1 MTFAEPSIK
10 SLFLEIRFE
19 GQVLASGSG
28 FLVQSARHVFLV
40 TNRHNVTGRNNETEE
55 VISKTC
61 GTPNEIVISHNR
73 QGQPGISIE
82 KVEPLF
88 VDGIP
93 RWFEH
98 PNLGAAA
105 DFIALPLEQLADVA
119 VHPYNMDSL
128 GPEMFLA
135 PSDVV
140 SVVGFPFGL
149 RGGGS
154 FAVWATGFIASEPSI
169 NFNGRP
175 VFLIDCRTRE
185 GQSGSAVIAYRSAG
199 VVAEKIGTLTVHD
212 KPVTRFLGI
221 YSGRVNRDSNIGIVW
236 KAEAI
241 RELIESV
248 PSNVGSAVMEGEI

>member
-1 MTFAEPSIK
+1 MSVTEPSIK

-40 TNRHNVTGRNNETEE
+40 TNRHNVTGRNNETGE

-73 QGQPGISIE
+73 KGQPGIFIE

-98 PNLGAAA
+98 PNLEAAA

-119 VHPYNMDSL
+119 AYPYNMDSL

-140 SVVGFPFGL
+140 SVVGFPFWL
-149 RGGGS
+149 HGGGS
-154 FAVWATGFIASEPSI
+154 FAVWATGSIASEPSI

-175 VFLIDCRTRE
+175 AFLIDCLTCE
-185 GQSGSAVIAYRSAG
+185 GQSGSAVIAYRSPA

-221 YSGRVNRDSNIGIVW
+221 YSGRVNRDSDIGIVW

-248 PSNVGSAVMEGEI
+248 PANVGSAVIAGGI